1 MPHKPIP
8 IVPQSIRVRIL
19 NRDYS
24 LQVERQDE
32 QRVRSIARYVDT
44 KIRQFQRDHPD
55 QADITGPVI
64 VALGIAEELF
74 AEREKKTD
82 AETDLHA
89 DIGQLIASLDAV
101 LGPGESPA
109 SEK

>member
-1 MPHKPIP
+1 M
-8 IVPQSIRVRIL
+8 PQSIRVRIL

-24 LQVERQDE
+24 LQVERKDE

-64 VALGIAEELF
+64 VALSIAEKLF
-74 AEREKKTD
+74 AEREKQID

-89 DIGQLIASLDAV
+89 DIGQLIASLDTV
-101 LGPGESPA
+101 LGDGGSPA
-109 SEK
+109 VGE

>member
-1 MPHKPIP
+1 MS
-8 IVPQSIRVRIL
+8 QSIRVRIL

-24 LQVERQDE
+24 LEVDRHNE

-55 QADITGPVI
+55 QSDITGPVI

-74 AEREKKTD
+74 AEREGRTA
-82 AETDLHA
+82 AETDLHT
-89 DIGQLIASLDAV
+89 DIAQLIASLDAV
-101 LGPGESPA
+101 LAPDGSP
-109 SEK
+109 SSGD

>member
-1 MPHKPIP
+1 MS
-8 IVPQSIRVRIL
+8 QSIRVRIL

-24 LQVERQDE
+24 LQVKKQDE

-55 QADITGPVI
+55 QSDITGPVI

-74 AEREKKTD
+74 AEREKQTTV
-82 AETDLHA
+82 ETDLHT

-101 LGPGESPA
+101 LAPGESSPA
-109 SEK
+109 VE

>member
-1 MPHKPIP
+1 MS
-8 IVPQSIRVRIL
+8 QSIRVRIL

-24 LQVERQDE
+24 LEVDRHNE

-55 QADITGPVI
+55 QSDITGPVI

-74 AEREKKTD
+74 AEREGRIA
-82 AETDLHA
+82 AETDRNA
-89 DIGQLIASLDAV
+89 DIGELIASLDAV
-101 LGPGESPA
+101 LVSGGSVAAGE
-109 SEK
+109 